1 MISNIHLQR
10 MSCIFP
16 NLLLEVLDRTQCVR
30 SATLLTVHTLCTK
43 TLLTVH
49 SLINYMFWESCHS
62 CQSCQ
67 RSVVFHYLFTL
78 YSLLYCSMLGRR
90 AYVRCWRR
98 CHAHWGG
105 QGWDQHQLPRGQW
118 GAYVPCHAHWGG
130 LWWDQNQLPR
140 GQQHQFPRGLWRAVQ
155 GALNWKFYC
164 VCFNICPSG
173 EGEVTQTTN
182 ILNVEALLPEYRDYI
197 THAMHVGGSNS
208 YLCNAKMYC
217 PIV

>member
-1 MISNIHLQR
+1 MIFGESVYLK
-10 MSCIFP
+10 
-16 NLLLEVLDRTQCVR
+16 EVLDRTQCVR

-118 GAYVPCHAHWGG
+118 GAYVPCYAHWGG
-130 LWWDQNQLPR
+130 LWWTKTNFLEVNSTNFLDVYDELFKVLWIESFIVFVLTSV
-140 GQQHQFPRGLWRAVQ
+140 HQVKGR
-155 GALNWKFYC
+155 
-164 VCFNICPSG
+164 
-173 EGEVTQTTN
+173 
-182 ILNVEALLPEYRDYI
+182 
-197 THAMHVGGSNS
+197 
-208 YLCNAKMYC
+208 
-217 PIV
+217 